1 MILDSVERQLMV
13 MKIAVVLVGFV
24 ILGYVVGKLDLS
36 RSQEVIVFAV
46 PLVLSVAW
54 VIRYVSKQAQ
64 SR

>member
-1 MILDSVERQLMV
+1 MV